1 MSAETR
7 NLKVKLGDFEF
18 RRFEVPD
25 AIHTGGTQILAVHQ
39 LIGGNRVVNA
49 MGQSYAN
56 IEWSGTLTGPDAWNR
71 MAALDAM
78 RKSGKRYVLSFYGL
92 RAPVVIEE
100 LRRTIHTVALIDYS
114 ISLLNVTGAK
124 LPPQETTQD
133 AVGKDVA
140 ETKALGK
147 RVDDGILTDA
157 LDTLDGA
164 VQKVSDFA
172 NAAQDTINSVMQPI
186 GAVVGRVQELITTTT
201 TNTVVNITTLG
212 GILPTNPIA
221 RKVGGLV
228 GGVTKYTHLPQLYQ
242 LQSTMGRMSTN
253 VGGAA
258 TAGKT
263 VTVAGGNLYR
273 VAAKETG
280 NAADWSALA
289 KANGMTDPKIEGVKT
304 LTLPKNPGAT
314 GGVLVK

>member
-7 NLKVKLGDFEF
+7 NPKVRLGDFEF
-18 RRFEVPD
+18 QRFEVPD
-25 AIHTGGTQILAVHQ
+25 AIHTGGTQILAVHP

-78 RKSGKRYVLSFYGL
+78 RKSGKRYTLTFHGL

-100 LRRTIHTVALIDYS
+100 LRRTIHTVALIDYE

-124 LPPQETTQD
+124 VPPQETTQD

-140 ETKALGK
+140 EAKALGK

-157 LDTLDGA
+157 LDALDGA
-164 VQKVSDFA
+164 VRKVSDFA

-186 GAVVGRVQELITTTT
+186 GAVVNRVQDLITTT
-201 TNTVVNITTLG
+201 TNTVINVTTLG

-221 RKVGGLV
+221 QKVGGLV

-242 LQSTMGRMSTN
+242 LQSVMGRMSTN
-253 VGGAA
+253 VRSAA

-263 VTVAGGNLYR
+263 VTVAGGNLYQ

-280 NAADWSALA
+280 SAADWSALA
-289 KANGMTDPKIEGVKT
+289 KANGMTDPKIEGIKT
-304 LTLPKNPGAT
+304 LVIPKNPGAT
-314 GGVLVK
+314 GGVLAK